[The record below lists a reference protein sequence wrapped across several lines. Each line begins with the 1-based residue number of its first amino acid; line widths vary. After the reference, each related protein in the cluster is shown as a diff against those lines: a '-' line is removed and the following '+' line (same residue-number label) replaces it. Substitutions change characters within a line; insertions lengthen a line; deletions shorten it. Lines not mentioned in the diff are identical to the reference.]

1 MIKIRGSVWAV
12 GGNLLRLGCHER
24 DDLADVLE
32 AVDEADDVEGGG
44 REATG
49 LVKILLEAK
58 DQMLQPEIKKK
69 PGEFRVYDICLYDL
83 RAFKTSFYARALLG

>member
-58 DQMLQPEIKKK
+58 DQMLQPEIKKNRVSL
-69 PGEFRVYDICLYDL
+69 EFMTFVFMIFELSKLVSTLEPC
-83 RAFKTSFYARALLG
+83 